1 MINGLLNNDFNPFS
15 VILAY
20 AGIRDSNLNW
30 IPVFT
35 GMTN

>member
-1 MINGLLNNDFNPFS
+1 MIDGLLNNDLNPFS

-20 AGIRDSNLNW
+20 AGIRDSNLNG

-35 GMTN
+35 EMTN